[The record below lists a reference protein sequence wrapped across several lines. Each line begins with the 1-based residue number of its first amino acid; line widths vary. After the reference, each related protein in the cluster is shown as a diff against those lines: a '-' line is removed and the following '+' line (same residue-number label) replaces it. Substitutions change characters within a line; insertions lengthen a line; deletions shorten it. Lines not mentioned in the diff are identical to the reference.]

1 MLTPGLEQAQSSTSQ
16 QTESLPMILVAV
28 ALPIANTRVELKV
41 RHGFVSGPMNNI
53 HVDEGRMHIIIVT
66 SIAVITMM

>member
-1 MLTPGLEQAQSSTSQ
+1 
-16 QTESLPMILVAV
+16 MILVAV